1 MSDDIIL
8 FERINLFVL
17 GNAAVGKTSFI
28 LRYCENE
35 FKDNYLS
42 TVGIDFLA
50 KTVILPNNREGKI
63 CFYDTAGE
71 EKYRAISFNLIKTA
85 DGIILMYDITSQ
97 KSFEAISG
105 WINSIKEVKGED
117 FPIVLIGNKCD
128 KEEEREVGKE
138 EGENEAEKYNFGFFE
153 TSNKDGINVENAVMD
168 LISKV
173 IKKRNKKQSKKEK
186 NKITLN
192 KRNDRNQT
200 KGCC

>member
-1 MSDDIIL
+1 MQRHGDIAPDAACCI
-8 FERINLFVL
+8 ERCVVAPHL
-17 GNAAVGKTSFI
+17 
-28 LRYCENE
+28 
-35 FKDNYLS
+35 FKDNYS
-42 TVGIDFLA
+42 DTVGIDFLA
-50 KTVILPNNREGKI
+50 KTVILPNNKEGKI

-85 DGIILMYDITSQ
+85 DGILLMYDITSQ

-186 NKITLN
+186 KKITLN

>member
-1 MSDDIIL
+1 MSDDVIP

-28 LRYCENE
+28 VRFCENE
-35 FKDNYLS
+35 FKDNYLA

-85 DGIILMYDITSQ
+85 DGILLMYDITSQ

-128 KEEEREVGKE
+128 KEEGRKVEKE
-138 EGENEAEKYNFGFFE
+138 EGENEAEKNNFGFFE
-153 TSNKDGINVENAVMD
+153 TSNKDGINVEKAVMD
-168 LISKV
+168 LISRV
-173 IKKRNKKQSKKEK
+173 IKKRNEKQSKNEK
-186 NKITLN
+186 KNIKLN
-192 KRNDRNQT
+192 GKNNRNQSR
-200 KGCC
+200 GCC

>member
-1 MSDDIIL
+1 MSDDVIS

-28 LRYCENE
+28 VIFCENE
-35 FKDNYLS
+35 FKDNYLA

-50 KTVILPNNREGKI
+50 KTVILPNNKEGKI

-153 TSNKDGINVENAVMD
+153 TSNKDGINVEKAVMD
-168 LISKV
+168 LISRV
-173 IKKRNKKQSKKEK
+173 INLKY
-186 NKITLN
+186 
-192 KRNDRNQT
+192 
-200 KGCC
+200 